1 MSPRLNAACSRLEAG
16 FDYATRLKEREELD
30 IKMAAPGFWD
40 DQETAQALIGKL
52 KLAKSVVE
60 PIDEARASLDDIR
73 TLVELGEE
81 MGESEVEDDLEAA
94 VSESEAKMEALEF
107 QVMLGGENDH
117 RNAFL
122 TIQAGAGGNDA
133 ADFAE
138 MLQRMYVR
146 WSERRGFDIE
156 EVELT
161 ESDEG
166 GIRHATYIIKGPHAF
181 GYLKAERGV
190 HRLVRISPY
199 DSQARRQTSFAAVEV
214 MPEFDADA
222 PIEIDMSEVRV
233 DTYRAGGAGGQHV
246 NKTDSAVRMT
256 HEPTGIVVQCQNE
269 RSQHKNRTIALAM
282 LMSKMFEMRE
292 RERDDDLKDMYSQK
306 GEIAWGSQIRS
317 YVLHPYQMVK
327 DHRTKFES
335 GNTQAVLDG
344 DLDAFIEEYLRS
356 KSS

>member
-1 MSPRLNAACSRLEAG
+1 
-16 FDYATRLKEREELD
+16 
-30 IKMAAPGFWD
+30 MAKPSFWD
-40 DQETAQALIGKL
+40 NQERAQGVISKMKL
-52 KLAKSVVE
+52 VRAVVD
-60 PIDEARASLDDIR
+60 PIDEARAELEDIR
-73 TLVELGEE
+73 ALGELGEE
-81 MGESEVEDDLEAA
+81 MGEEEVEADLEVMVLDA
-94 VSESEAKMEALEF
+94 ESRMEKLEF

-122 TIQAGAGGNDA
+122 TVQAGAGGTDA
-133 ADFAE
+133 ADFAL
-138 MLQRMYVR
+138 MLQRMYLR
-146 WSERRGFDIE
+146 WVERRGFDAELIE
-156 EVELT
+156 IT

-166 GIRHATYIIKGPHAF
+166 GIRHSTFLIKGPYAY

-199 DSQARRQTSFAAVEV
+199 DAQARRQTSFAAVEAT
-214 MPEFDADA
+214 PEFDADA
-222 PIEIDMSEVRV
+222 PIEINMDEVRV

-269 RSQHKNRTIALAM
+269 RSQHKNRATATRM
-282 LMSKMFEMRE
+282 LMSKLFELRE
-292 RERDDDLKDMYSQK
+292 RERDDELKKMYGQK

-317 YVLHPYQMVK
+317 YVLNPYQMVK
-327 DHRTKFES
+327 DHRTNHET

-344 DLDAFIEEYLRS
+344 DLDTFIEEYLRS

>member
-1 MSPRLNAACSRLEAG
+1 LPKSNAAFSRSEAG
-16 FDYATRLKEREELD
+16 FDYDSHLKEKIELEAQMG
-30 IKMAAPGFWD
+30 KPGFWD
-40 DQETAQALIGKL
+40 NQERAQETIGKV
-52 KLAKSVVE
+52 KLAKAVVDPVDVATE
-60 PIDEARASLDDIR
+60 GLDDIR
-73 TLVELGEE
+73 TLIEMGEE
-81 MGESEVEDDLEAA
+81 MGEEGVAEDLDAELTAA
-94 VSESEAKMEALEF
+94 EERLAALEF

-122 TIQAGAGGNDA
+122 TIQAGAGGTDA

-138 MLQRMYVR
+138 MLQRMYIR
-146 WSERRGFDIE
+146 WTERRKFGIE
-156 EVELT
+156 QVELT

-166 GIRHATYIIKGPHAF
+166 GIRHVTYLVKGPHAY

-199 DSQARRQTSFAAVEV
+199 DAQARRHTSFAAIEV
-214 MPEFDADA
+214 LAEFDEDA
-222 PIEIDMSEVRV
+222 PIEIDMNDVRV

-256 HEPTGIVVQCQNE
+256 HLPSGVVVQCQNE
-269 RSQHKNRTIALAM
+269 RSQHKNRATATRM
-282 LMSKMFEMRE
+282 LMAKLFELRE
-292 RERDDDLKDMYSQK
+292 AERDDDSKKMYGQK

-327 DHRTKFES
+327 DHRTNHEV

-344 DLDAFIEEYLRS
+344 DIDSFIEEYLRS

>member
-1 MSPRLNAACSRLEAG
+1 LGVG
-16 FDYATRLKEREELD
+16 FDYDSHLKEKLEFEAEMGKTD
-30 IKMAAPGFWD
+30 FWD
-40 DQETAQALIGKL
+40 RQERAQEIIGKL
-52 KLAKSVVE
+52 KLAKAVTD
-60 PIDEARASLDDIR
+60 PFDQASSGLEDIR
-73 TLVELGEE
+73 TLVEMGEE
-81 MGESEVEDDLEAA
+81 MGADEVIEDLEEA
-94 VSESEAKMEALEF
+94 VSETEKKLETLEF

-138 MLQRMYVR
+138 MLQRMYLR
-146 WSERRGFDIE
+146 WVERREFSVE
-156 EVELT
+156 EVEIT

-166 GIRHATYIIKGPHAF
+166 GIRHVTYLIKGPHAY

-199 DSQARRQTSFAAVEV
+199 DSQARRHTSFAAVEV

-222 PIEIDMSEVRV
+222 AIEIDMAEVRV

-256 HEPTGIVVQCQNE
+256 HLPTGIVVQCQNE
-269 RSQHKNRTIALAM
+269 RSQHKNRATATRM
-282 LMSKMFEMRE
+282 LVAKMFELRE
-292 RERDDDLKDMYSQK
+292 RERDDDLKKMYGQK

-327 DHRTKFES
+327 DHRTNHEV

-344 DLDAFIEEYLRS
+344 NIDSFIEEYLRS
-356 KSS
+356 KAS

>member
-1 MSPRLNAACSRLEAG
+1 VSPRSNAACSRLEAG
-16 FDYATRLKEREELD
+16 FDYAKRLKEKEELD
-30 IKMAAPGFWD
+30 LKMSAPGFWD
-40 DQETAQALIGKL
+40 DQETAQDLIGKL

-60 PIDEARASLDDIR
+60 PIDEARASLEDIR

-81 MGESEVEDDLEAA
+81 MGESEVEADLEIA

-146 WSERRGFDIE
+146 WSERRGFGIE
-156 EVELT
+156 EVERT

-222 PIEIDMSEVRV
+222 PIEVDMSEVRV

-269 RSQHKNRTIALAM
+269 RSQHKNRAIALAM

-292 RERDDDLKDMYSQK
+292 RERDDDLKEMYSQK

-327 DHRTKFES
+327 DHRTKFET

>member
-1 MSPRLNAACSRLEAG
+1 MSPRLNAACCRLEAG
-16 FDYATRLKEREELD
+16 FDYAKRLKEKEELD
-30 IKMAAPGFWD
+30 VKMAAPGFWD
-40 DQETAQALIGKL
+40 DQETAQELIGKL

-60 PIDEARASLDDIR
+60 PIDAARASLDDIR

-81 MGESEVEDDLEAA
+81 MGESEVEADLEAA

-156 EVELT
+156 EVERT

-269 RSQHKNRTIALAM
+269 RSQHKNRAIALAM

>member
-1 MSPRLNAACSRLEAG
+1 MSPRLNAACCRLEAG
-16 FDYATRLKEREELD
+16 FDYTKRLKEKEELD
-30 IKMAAPGFWD
+30 VKMAAPGFWD
-40 DQETAQALIGKL
+40 DQETAQELIGKL

-60 PIDEARASLDDIR
+60 PIDEARASLEDIR

-81 MGESEVEDDLEAA
+81 MGESEVEADLEAA

-156 EVELT
+156 EVERT

-222 PIEIDMSEVRV
+222 PIEVDMSEVRV

-269 RSQHKNRTIALAM
+269 RSQHKNRAIALAM

-292 RERDDDLKDMYSQK
+292 RERDDDLKEMYSQK

-327 DHRTKFES
+327 DHRTKFET

>member
-1 MSPRLNAACSRLEAG
+1 LEAG
-16 FDYATRLKEREELD
+16 FDYAARLKDKQELEAQ
-30 IKMAAPGFWD
+30 MAAPGFWD
-40 DQETAQALIGKL
+40 DQETAQEVIGKV

-60 PIDEARASLDDIR
+60 PLDAATESLTDIS
-73 TLVELGEE
+73 TLIELGEE
-81 MGESEVEDDLEAA
+81 MGEAEVLDDLESAFA
-94 VSESEAKMEALEF
+94 ESERQLEQLEF

-138 MLQRMYVR
+138 MLQRMFLR
-146 WSERRGFDIE
+146 WAEKREFGVE
-156 EVELT
+156 MVELT

-166 GIRHATYIIKGPHAF
+166 GIRHATYLVKGPHAY

-199 DSQARRQTSFAAVEV
+199 DAQARRQTSFAAVEV

-222 PIEIDMSEVRV
+222 EIEIDMNDVRV

-256 HEPTGIVVQCQNE
+256 HIPTGIVVQCQNE
-269 RSQHKNRTIALAM
+269 RSQHKNRAIATRM
-282 LMSKMFEMRE
+282 LVAKMFELRE
-292 RERDDDLKDMYSQK
+292 RERDDDLKKMYGQK

-317 YVLHPYQMVK
+317 YVLNPYQMVK
-327 DHRTKFES
+327 DHRTNYET

-344 DLDAFIEEYLRS
+344 DLDTFMEEYLRS

>member
-1 MSPRLNAACSRLEAG
+1 MGKPA
-16 FDYATRLKEREELD
+16 
-30 IKMAAPGFWD
+30 FWD
-40 DQETAQALIGKL
+40 NQERAQEIIGKV
-52 KLAKSVVE
+52 KLAKAVVE
-60 PIDEARASLDDIR
+60 PVDVAAEGLDDIR
-73 TLVELGEE
+73 TLIEMGEE
-81 MGESEVEDDLEAA
+81 MGEEEVAEDLDAELASAEGRLA
-94 VSESEAKMEALEF
+94 ALEF

-122 TIQAGAGGNDA
+122 TIQAGAGGTDA

-138 MLQRMYVR
+138 MLQRMYIR
-146 WSERRGFDIE
+146 WTERRKFGIE
-156 EVELT
+156 QVELT

-166 GIRHATYIIKGPHAF
+166 GIRHVTYLVKGSHAY

-199 DSQARRQTSFAAVEV
+199 DAQARRHTSFAAIEV
-214 MPEFDADA
+214 LAEFDKDA
-222 PIEIDMSEVRV
+222 PIEIDMNEVRV

-256 HEPTGIVVQCQNE
+256 HLPTGVVVQCQNE
-269 RSQHKNRTIALAM
+269 RSQHKNRATATRM
-282 LMSKMFEMRE
+282 LTAKLFELRE
-292 RERDDDLKDMYSQK
+292 AERDDDSKKMYGQK

-327 DHRTKFES
+327 DHRTNHEV

-344 DLDAFIEEYLRS
+344 DIDTFIEEYLRS

>member
-1 MSPRLNAACSRLEAG
+1 MLPRLNAACSRLEAG
-16 FDYATRLKEREELD
+16 FDYDSRQKEREELD
-30 IKMAAPGFWD
+30 LKMAAPGFWD
-40 DQETAQALIGKL
+40 DQETAQELIGKM
-52 KLAKSVVE
+52 KLVRSVVD
-60 PIDEARASLDDIR
+60 PIDEASESLDDIR
-73 TLVELGEE
+73 TLIELGEE
-81 MGESEVEDDLEAA
+81 MGESEVEADLEAA
-94 VSESEAKMEALEF
+94 LGEAETKMEALEF

-138 MLQRMYVR
+138 MLQRMYLR
-146 WSERRGFDIE
+146 WAEQREFDVE
-156 EVELT
+156 QVELT

-214 MPEFDADA
+214 MPEFDADT
-222 PIEIDMSEVRV
+222 PIEVDMNEVRV

-269 RSQHKNRTIALAM
+269 RSQHKNRATALRM
-282 LMSKMFEMRE
+282 LMSKLFEVRE
-292 RERDDDLKDMYSQK
+292 RERDDDLKSMYSQK

-356 KSS
+356 KAS

>member
-1 MSPRLNAACSRLEAG
+1 
-16 FDYATRLKEREELD
+16 
-30 IKMAAPGFWD
+30 
-40 DQETAQALIGKL
+40 
-52 KLAKSVVE
+52 
-60 PIDEARASLDDIR
+60 
-73 TLVELGEE
+73 
-81 MGESEVEDDLEAA
+81 MGESEVADDLEAA

-146 WSERRGFDIE
+146 WAERRGFDIE

-222 PIEIDMSEVRV
+222 PIEVDMSEVRV

-269 RSQHKNRTIALAM
+269 RSQHKNRATALAM
-282 LMSKMFEMRE
+282 LMSKLFEVRE

>member
-1 MSPRLNAACSRLEAG
+1 MSPRLNAACCRLEAG
-16 FDYATRLKEREELD
+16 FDYTKRLKEKEELD
-30 IKMAAPGFWD
+30 VKMAAPGFWD
-40 DQETAQALIGKL
+40 DQETAQELIGKL

-60 PIDEARASLDDIR
+60 PIDEARASLEDIR

-81 MGESEVEDDLEAA
+81 MGESEVEADLEAA

-156 EVELT
+156 EVERT

-222 PIEIDMSEVRV
+222 PIEVDMSEVRV

-269 RSQHKNRTIALAM
+269 RSQHKNRAIALAM

>member
-1 MSPRLNAACSRLEAG
+1 MG
-16 FDYATRLKEREELD
+16 K
-30 IKMAAPGFWD
+30 PGFWD
-40 DQETAQALIGKL
+40 NQERAQEIIGKV

-60 PIDEARASLDDIR
+60 PVDSATEGLDDIR
-73 TLVELGEE
+73 TLIELGDE
-81 MGESEVEDDLEAA
+81 MGEEEVAADLEAA
-94 VSESEAKMEALEF
+94 LGEAEKRLAELEF

-122 TIQAGAGGNDA
+122 TIQAGAGGTDA

-138 MLQRMYVR
+138 MLQRMYIR
-146 WSERRGFDIE
+146 WTERHSFSIE

-166 GIRHATYIIKGPHAF
+166 GIRHVTYLIKGPHAY

-199 DSQARRQTSFAAVEV
+199 DAQSRRHTSFAAIEV
-214 MPEFDADA
+214 SAEFDEDA
-222 PIEIDMSEVRV
+222 PIEVDMNEVRV

-269 RSQHKNRTIALAM
+269 RSQHKNRATALRM
-282 LMSKMFEMRE
+282 LMAKLFELRE
-292 RERDDDLKDMYSQK
+292 RERDDDLKKMYGQK

-327 DHRTKFES
+327 DHRTNHEV

-344 DLDAFIEEYLRS
+344 DIDSFIEEYLRS